1 MVDSVMH
8 LDIWFYYPENT
19 RYAYTSDGLTG
30 GYIINHMIVPISVLN
45 FGSTGINK
53 LPGTGFALAEACGLF
68 YNYTSYNEIKGN
80 DFYDELYIFLVIKK
94 TIRF

>member
-1 MVDSVMH
+1 
-8 LDIWFYYPENT
+8 
-19 RYAYTSDGLTG
+19 
-30 GYIINHMIVPISVLN
+30 MITYDFRSVLN
-45 FGSTGINK
+45 FVLGSTDK